1 MCIPL
6 NKKHKISDMRTST
19 KIWIVLFIISTV
31 LSLLLG
37 GAVSDGIILDNGI
50 SFNFSLLGYIGLGF
64 IILNAVSFNVLFF
77 RFLASQ
83 PFNRVLFFVT
93 IPVTLTFAVL
103 SFYILN
109 LNAMQD
115 TQAEYVREF
124 LNVNEVNNNQY
135 LWLAL
140 AVIAYLLILFI
151 SFKLACRPLK
161 KVQDSVRRL
170 SSGRVASD
178 IQIGGSKQFGEIENS
193 LNKINENFKEKE
205 NIIKKTNLEY
215 EKYVPKQFLRF
226 LGKSSILELE
236 LGNQVQKEI
245 TTMFV
250 DIHHSTS
257 TSTTLS
263 LEENFNYINSYLNVV
278 SPIIRKFNGFVD
290 KYLGD
295 GILAVFIK
303 PENALECSVAISKAV
318 DNKNMNTKNLPNLE
332 VGISVNTGEVVFGI
346 VGEEERKSPT
356 IISDAVNLASKMNNF
371 NEYFGSKIIFSKR
384 TLNSLKIDY
393 PLAYRYVGTLT
404 FEDDKEYTSLFESLE
419 YYDKRK
425 RDKMESDKTQFE
437 QAVRYFNLGKCHQAK
452 EIFAK
457 ILKNTRGDKVAYMY
471 YNKCEQNVC
480 GEAPLRL

>member
-1 MCIPL
+1 
-6 NKKHKISDMRTST
+6 MRTST
-19 KIWIVLFIISTV
+19 KVWIILFIISSV
-31 LSLLLG
+31 LGLLLG
-37 GAVSDGIILDNGI
+37 GAISEGIILENGI
-50 SFNFSLLGYIGLGF
+50 NLNFSLLGYIGLGF
-64 IILNAVSFNVLFF
+64 ILLNVISFNVLFF

-83 PFNRVLFFVT
+83 PFSRLLFFIT
-93 IPVTLTFAVL
+93 IPVTLTSAVL
-103 SFYILN
+103 CFYLLN
-109 LNAMQD
+109 INAMQNMPS
-115 TQAEYVREF
+115 EYVRQF

-135 LWLAL
+135 LWLVL
-140 AVIAYLLILFI
+140 VVISYLLILFI
-151 SFKLACRPLK
+151 SFKFACKPLK
-161 KVQDSVRRL
+161 KIQDATRRL
-170 SSGRVASD
+170 SNGRVASD
-178 IQIGGSKQFGEIENS
+178 IQIGGSKQFAEIGNN
-193 LNKINENFKEKE
+193 LNKINENYKEKE
-205 NIIKKTNLEY
+205 NLIKKTNLEY
-215 EKYVPKQFLRF
+215 EKYIPKQFLKF
-226 LGKSSILELE
+226 LGKNSILELE

-303 PENALECSVAISKAV
+303 PENALECSIAISKAV

-332 VGISVNTGEVVFGI
+332 VGISINTGKVVFGI

-356 IISDAVNLASKMNNF
+356 IISDAINLASKMNDF
-371 NEYFGSKIIFSKR
+371 NKYFGSKIIFSKR

-393 PLAYRYVGTLT
+393 PLAYRYVGTLA
-404 FEDDKEYTSLFESLE
+404 FEDDREHTSLFESLE
-419 YYDKRK
+419 HYEKRK
-425 RDKMESDKTQFE
+425 RDKLENDKTQFE

-452 EIFAK
+452 EIFEK